1 MSVSN
6 KPTALITGCSE
17 GGAGH
22 SLALE
27 FAAQGYLVFATAR
40 STKSLVLLQ
49 DKGIE
54 TLTLDVTRPESIAA
68 LKVEISERTGGK
80 LDVLFNN
87 AGMMYEAPAIEADKD
102 QVRNMFNTNVFGLF
116 DMVQTFTPLLLASVA
131 GSTTPP
137 MIINTASIVAR
148 VPYAFAAQYNA
159 SKAAVASYSDTL
171 RIELAPLGIKVVT
184 LYMGVVATHLTSP
197 DKQLFS
203 PGSLFID
210 AEEGLRERSRLHVKD
225 GMKPQEFA
233 RLVVKELSK
242 NKAAL
247 SKGEYIWKGTNA
259 YVVWLLNVIG
269 WRKIFD
275 GISEGGVGLT
285 KEVKHSI
292 FKKGQDSLSKAN

>member
-1 MSVSN
+1 MSK

-27 FAAQGYLVFATAR
+27 FAAQGYRVFTTAR
-40 STKSLVLLQ
+40 STKSLTSLQ

-54 TLTLDVTRPESIAA
+54 TLTLDVTKPESIAA
-68 LKVEISERTGGK
+68 LRAEISERTGGK

-87 AGMMYEAPAIEADKD
+87 AGMMYEAPSIEADKD
-102 QVRNMFNTNVFGLF
+102 QVQNMFKTNVFGLF
-116 DMVQTFTPLLLASVA
+116 DMVQSFTPLLLASVA

-137 MIINTASIVAR
+137 MIINTASILAR
-148 VPYAFAAQYNA
+148 IPYVFTAQYNA

-171 RIELAPLGIKVVT
+171 RIELAALGIKVVT
-184 LYMGVVATHLTSP
+184 LYMGVVSTHLTSP
-197 DKQLFS
+197 DKKVFS
-203 PGSLFID
+203 PDSLFID
-210 AEEGLRERSRLHVKD
+210 AEEGLRERSRLHIKD

-233 RLVVKELSK
+233 RLVVNELSK
-242 NKAAL
+242 NKACL

-259 YVVWLLNVIG
+259 YVVWLLNAIG

-285 KEVKHSI
+285 KEVKQSI